1 MVENGAVRTYE
12 GHSNT
17 HTSLQMGVD
26 PSETFLV
33 SGNSNFGINNCYVLF
48 AYIQLICS

>member
-33 SGNSNFGINNCYVLF
+33 SGNSNFGINSFYVLF